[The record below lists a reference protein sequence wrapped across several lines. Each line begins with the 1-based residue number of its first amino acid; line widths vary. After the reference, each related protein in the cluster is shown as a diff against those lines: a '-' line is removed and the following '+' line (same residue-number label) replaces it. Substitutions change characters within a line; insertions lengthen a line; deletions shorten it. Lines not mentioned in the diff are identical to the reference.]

1 MKLIEI
7 GVIGL
12 FYVPAAATYV
22 HPLLGFGVSTLMIV
36 LHYRYQPFKRAIK
49 NAPDSF
55 LD

>member
-12 FYVPAAATYV
+12 FYVPAAATCV